1 MSKEEEYSSVVGCNV
16 ALDDQSPPLVLKK
29 KMKTLT
35 MFSSNA
41 SLTTMLSTLH
51 WMTKARVW
59 RKVKAKV
66 SNGSQRKQ
74 SVRRLARRLAPR
86 ETCPATTM
94 TLWEFYYP
102 MRLDMMRRTSPNDDF
117 GESWPLLDS
126 ASWEPRSRGY
136 SNTECLPYQ
145 RVVFMF

>member
-1 MSKEEEYSSVVGCNV
+1 MSKEEESSSVVGCNV
-16 ALDDQSPPLVLKK
+16 ALDDQSPPLMLKK

-35 MFSSNA
+35 MCSSNA
-41 SLTTMLSTLH
+41 SLTAMLSTMH

-74 SVRRLARRLAPR
+74 SVRRLAPR
-86 ETCPATTM
+86 ETCPATPM

-102 MRLDMMRRTSPNDDF
+102 MRLDMMRRASPNDDF

-126 ASWEPRSRGY
+126 VPWEPRSQGY
-136 SNTECLPYQ
+136 
-145 RVVFMF
+145 